1 MAKSKKTRK
10 KLPKFKKGAFK
21 VYIGIFICISIIF
34 GILYLVTNSNKNV
47 VKDDQKTISKIEE
60 YLDTQKKNI
69 SKNSSKDINTAHVLS
84 DLNLSKTH
92 KSEQNTSTN
101 NTFINL
107 KKDENVSQNYAS
119 INLKQDV
126 NVSNTQKDVNINIKK
141 DENLSQKEA
150 KKPEALHNREKY
162 QANTRAKLAIII
174 DDVAYGAQADKIKSL
189 GLKITPSIFPPT
201 KAHPNTVAISKGF
214 EFYMMH
220 LPLEAMFFSKAEPN
234 TLKVSDSKSKIEDRI
249 STIKN
254 QFGNVKYINNHTGS
268 KFTSNYKSMQIL
280 LSSLDKMGILF
291 VDSLTSNA
299 SKAGYVSKELGLKYV
314 KRDVFLD
321 NDQDVSKILKQ
332 LSLAIKQAKK
342 RGYAIA
348 IGHPHDLTF
357 KALKIAKQ
365 TILKDVD
372 VVYLKEIYGLYN

>member
-1 MAKSKKTRK
+1 MAKSKKRK

-34 GILYLVTNSNKNV
+34 AVLYLVTNSNKNV

-69 SKNSSKDINTAHVLS
+69 SKNSSKDISTAHVLS

-92 KSEQNTSTN
+92 KSEQNISTN

-107 KKDENVSQNYAS
+107 K
-119 INLKQDV
+119 QDA
-126 NVSNTQKDVNINIKK
+126 NISDTQKDANINLKK
-141 DENLSQKEA
+141 DENLSQKET
-150 KKPEALHNREKY
+150 KTPEVLHNKEKH
-162 QANTRAKLAIII
+162 QANTIAKLAIII
-174 DDVAYGAQADKIKSL
+174 DDVAYRAQADKIKSL

-201 KAHPNTVAISKGF
+201 KAHPNTVAISKDF
-214 EFYMMH
+214 EFYMIH

-234 TLKVSDSKSKIEDRI
+234 TLKVGDSKSRIEDRI

-299 SKAGYVSKELGLKYV
+299 SKAGYVSNELGLKYV

>member
-1 MAKSKKTRK
+1 
-10 KLPKFKKGAFK
+10 
-21 VYIGIFICISIIF
+21 
-34 GILYLVTNSNKNV
+34 
-47 VKDDQKTISKIEE
+47 
-60 YLDTQKKNI
+60 
-69 SKNSSKDINTAHVLS
+69 
-84 DLNLSKTH
+84 
-92 KSEQNTSTN
+92 
-101 NTFINL
+101 
-107 KKDENVSQNYAS
+107 
-119 INLKQDV
+119 
-126 NVSNTQKDVNINIKK
+126 
-141 DENLSQKEA
+141 
-150 KKPEALHNREKY
+150 
-162 QANTRAKLAIII
+162 
-174 DDVAYGAQADKIKSL
+174 
-189 GLKITPSIFPPT
+189 
-201 KAHPNTVAISKGF
+201 
-214 EFYMMH
+214 
-220 LPLEAMFFSKAEPN
+220 
-234 TLKVSDSKSKIEDRI
+234 
-249 STIKN
+249 
-254 QFGNVKYINNHTGS
+254 NHTGS

>member
-92 KSEQNTSTN
+92 KSEQNASTD

-119 INLKQDV
+119 INLKQDI
-126 NVSNTQKDVNINIKK
+126 NVSNTQKDVNINVKK

-150 KKPEALHNREKY
+150 KKPEALYNKEKY

-214 EFYMMH
+214 EFYMIH
-220 LPLEAMFFSKAEPN
+220 LPLEAMFFNKAEPN
-234 TLKVSDSKSKIEDRI
+234 TLKVGDSKSKIEDRI

-280 LSSLDKMGILF
+280 LSSLDKIGILF
-291 VDSLTSNA
+291 VDSLTSNT

-348 IGHPHDLTF
+348 IGHPHDSTF
-357 KALKIAKQ
+357 EALKIAKQ

-372 VVYLKEIYGLYN
+372 VVYLKDIYGLYN

>member
-1 MAKSKKTRK
+1 MAKSKKRK

-34 GILYLVTNSNKNV
+34 AVLYLVTNSNKNV

-69 SKNSSKDINTAHVLS
+69 SKNSSKDISTAHVLS

-92 KSEQNTSTN
+92 KSEQNISTN

-107 KKDENVSQNYAS
+107 KKDENVSQKETG
-119 INLKQDV
+119 INLKQDA
-126 NVSNTQKDVNINIKK
+126 NISDTQKDANINLKK
-141 DENLSQKEA
+141 DENLSQKET
-150 KKPEALHNREKY
+150 KTPEVLQKH

-174 DDVAYGAQADKIKSL
+174 DDVAYRAQADKIKSL

-201 KAHPNTVAISKGF
+201 KAHPNTVAISKDF
-214 EFYMMH
+214 EFYMIH

-234 TLKVSDSKSKIEDRI
+234 TLKVGDSKSKIEDRI